1 MPGDRILFTEHHQA
15 HAAAAF
21 FAAPTRRAAILTA
34 DGVGEWA
41 TLSLGRGSI
50 ADDGSA
56 SIELLRELRF
66 PHSLGMLYSTFTAYL
81 GFPVNEGEYKV
92 MGLASYGKPAF
103 EDAGAPDDAAHA
115 GRGLRAGPVV
125 LRVSRGRAAQLLR
138 PARRRARAAAGSLGA
153 HRSRDAGGRALRRR
167 GQQACRACWRTI
179 LVDLARSLQRETGLE
194 DLCLGGGV
202 ALNGCANARILRE
215 SGFRNLYVPCAPGD
229 AGCAL
234 GAALYA
240 DRLHFRRAHRAMPD
254 HPYWGPEVDAG
265 ELARLAREDGLEL
278 EQLPGEADLVA
289 RVRWRSSPRAAS
301 WAGCRDARELG
312 PRALGNRSILAAPH
326 EAGMRD
332 RLNRSIKY
340 REEFRP
346 FAPAVPI
353 EHAERFFDLP
363 PGGARLGRFMSGVF
377 PVRPEWRE
385 RLAAVT
391 HVDGTARVQT
401 VERAMAPRFHALL
414 EAYGARTGVPVLLNT
429 SFNLAGEPIVNRAVE
444 GYSTF
449 RRSGIDVLVAGNALV
464 RKRRRGRRR
473 SPRRRPNDQAAG
485 KDRADAD
492 RAAKRRTHH
501 RGRRARA
508 VAERLGAQVDG
519 AAAGLPVPHGPAAD
533 RRGGRRGA
541 GPVRVCDLLSDELLA
556 CPRCAGELPQPP
568 LRLVRRAVRGA
579 RGHPRPAP
587 ARRRAHRGGARVLRA
602 RALPGVPAA
611 RQPRWRC
618 APAPGAATFAR
629 GLDQAIPGDARVLE
643 IGCGTGQ
650 LSLFLASAD
659 RRVVGADLARPSL
672 ELARAAADALRRAR
686 TCSSSRRTCGRRG
699 CGAAPSTS

>member
-1 MPGDRILFTEHHQA
+1 MKNTLGGKLWVKGTIASELGVPGDRILFTEHHRA

-56 SIELLRELRF
+56 SIELVRELRF

-92 MGLASYGKPAF
+92 MGLAAYGKPAF
-103 EDAGAPDDAAHA
+103 EKQ
-115 GRGLRAGPVV
+115 
-125 LRVSRGRAAQLLR
+125 VSRMLR
-138 PARRRARAAAGSLGA
+138 RTPDEGFALDLSYFEFHEGARRSFSDKLVAELGPARDPWDPIDLGTPEGARFADVAASVQRVLEE
-153 HRSRDAGGRALRRR
+153 
-167 GQQACRACWRTI
+167 I

-229 AGCAL
+229 AGSAL

-240 DRLHFRRAHRAMPD
+240 DRLHFRRAHRALPD
-254 HPYWGPEVDAG
+254 HPYWGPEVDDAD
-265 ELARLAREDGLEL
+265 LVRLALEDGLEL
-278 EQLPGEADLVA
+278 EQLPGEADLIA
-289 RVRWRSSPRAAS
+289 RVADELAARRIVG
-301 WAGCRDARELG
+301 WMQGCTELG

-326 EAGMRD
+326 EAAMRE

-353 EHAERFFDLP
+353 EHAERFFELP

-391 HVDGTARVQT
+391 HADGTARVQT

-414 EAYGARTGVPVLLNT
+414 EAYGARSGVPVLLNT
-429 SFNLAGEPIVNRAVE
+429 SFNLAGEPIVNQAAE

-464 RKRRRGRRR
+464 RKRRQD
-473 SPRRRPNDQAAG
+473 SAKPEEAAG
-485 KDRADAD
+485 
-492 RAAKRRTHH
+492 
-501 RGRRARA
+501 
-508 VAERLGAQVDG
+508 
-519 AAAGLPVPHGPAAD
+519 
-533 RRGGRRGA
+533 
-541 GPVRVCDLLSDELLA
+541 
-556 CPRCAGELPQPP
+556 
-568 LRLVRRAVRGA
+568 
-579 RGHPRPAP
+579 
-587 ARRRAHRGGARVLRA
+587 
-602 RALPGVPAA
+602 
-611 RQPRWRC
+611 
-618 APAPGAATFAR
+618 
-629 GLDQAIPGDARVLE
+629 
-643 IGCGTGQ
+643 
-650 LSLFLASAD
+650 
-659 RRVVGADLARPSL
+659 
-672 ELARAAADALRRAR
+672 
-686 TCSSSRRTCGRRG
+686 
-699 CGAAPSTS
+699 